1 MVDMNIFQSMIEGIG
16 RMGNRGVAA
25 IEYALIASLIALTFL
40 VGLAN
45 LGGAVSNQFNSVDSN
60 VGQGTQF
67 GTN

>member
-1 MVDMNIFQSMIEGIG
+1 MNRFQSIIEDAV

-25 IEYALIASLIALTFL
+25 IEYALIASLIALTLL

-45 LGGAVSNQFNSVDSN
+45 LGGEVSNQFNSVESN
-60 VGQGTQF
+60 VGEGTTF